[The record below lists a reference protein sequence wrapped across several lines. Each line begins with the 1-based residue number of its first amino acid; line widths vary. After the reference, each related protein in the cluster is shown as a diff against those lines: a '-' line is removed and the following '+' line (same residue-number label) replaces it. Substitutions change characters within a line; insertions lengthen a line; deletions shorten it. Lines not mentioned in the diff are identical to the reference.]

1 MIVTIG
7 FKGFEFKG
15 KLSKVL
21 FSWLLLC
28 LNSMLL
34 GFMLTHFD
42 LGDYRVSSSI
52 IDYSPSYCSKP
63 VRPLF
68 IFVTKIYIWL
78 NPRASWLCIDNNA
91 TTIFK
96 AQKGSKDI
104 IKIVHVTSVV
114 QP

>member
-28 LNSMLL
+28 LNGMLL

-42 LGDYRVSSSI
+42 LDA
-52 IDYSPSYCSKP
+52 
-63 VRPLF
+63 L
-68 IFVTKIYIWL
+68 
-78 NPRASWLCIDNNA
+78 
-91 TTIFK
+91 
-96 AQKGSKDI
+96 
-104 IKIVHVTSVV
+104 
-114 QP
+114 